1 MASRNAAS
9 ATSRDTNRA
18 LERISAAVRSLSF
31 ALSCSWSLNR
41 PSFAAQGQKCF
52 RDSYGKP
59 QCGEKPPCDKP
70 GYEPCLGEDFC
81 CRASTLLTLNGL
93 SHSTFLHFQQRG
105 RSALATL
112 TGSQR
117 AVILNSRKA
126 VTVTMMIKTVVTMI
140 RRSWHGDRA
149 PRRLYSPRSL
159 QIPTVVDPI
168 LLRRPLFRSLS
179 IYSLP
184 FLLASVHSPSIFE
197 GGSVFLPLVGLPFA
211 TFVRLL
217 VTLILH
223 FVTFLTPDS
232 AYRFDAIMLLH
243 DTDTS

>member
-70 GYEPCLGEDFC
+70 GYEPCPGEDFC

-126 VTVTMMIKTVVTMI
+126 VTVTMITKTVITMI

-168 LLRRPLFRSLS
+168 VLRRPLFDRCRSTPCLFCWPWS
-179 IYSLP
+179 IRLP
-184 FLLASVHSPSIFE
+184 FSKEAHGFSSPWTSLRDFRTT
-197 GGSVFLPLVGLPFA
+197 SCDFDSPLRDFFDPGF
-211 TFVRLL
+211 RLS
-217 VTLILH
+217 
-223 FVTFLTPDS
+223 F
-232 AYRFDAIMLLH
+232 
-243 DTDTS
+243 